1 MRLMTNSPWLAGAAL
16 SLLIAI
22 SCALTAAA
30 EALPRLEADSV
41 GGQHVVLPT
50 DALGRPLIVLV
61 AFGKKS
67 ESDVKSWARKLLQD
81 HIDQV
86 AHVYVVVV
94 VGGPGST
101 MQRHVRKIVE
111 DSAVG
116 SEQEI
121 ESNVLISFDPK
132 PWREVIAPGSDTNA
146 GVLVCDAK
154 GGIVFNERNGFTDT
168 AVSQVEA
175 IAR

>member
-1 MRLMTNSPWLAGAAL
+1 MYGQRYRTAAAL
-16 SLLIAI
+16 LLLIAMTC
-22 SCALTAAA
+22 SLPASA
-30 EALPRLEADSV
+30 EPLPRLEADSV

-50 DALGRPLIVLV
+50 DALGQPLIVLV

-101 MQRHVRKIVE
+101 MRRHVRKIVE
-111 DSAVG
+111 DAAVG

-121 ESNVLISFDPK
+121 ESNVLITFDPK
-132 PWREVIAPGSDTNA
+132 PWREVIAPGSDADA
-146 GVLVCDAK
+146 GVLVCDTK
-154 GGIVFNERNGFTDT
+154 GGIVLNERNGFTSA